1 MKFARLLIAAAVLA
15 GLGGL
20 VYWSNR
26 SEEAKASKP
35 DPKAAPKILELKE
48 ADIKQIEIRHRD
60 GETTIV
66 KKDDAGKWSITA
78 PQPLAADQTAV
89 GAITS
94 AVTSLSADRVVDE
107 NAANLPS
114 YGLDPPRIGVTFTT
128 ADGKNQVLRIG
139 EDTPAEGNTYAMLDG
154 DKRLFT
160 IASFGKSAL
169 DKESKDLREKHL
181 LVFDQDKLSRVE
193 LEAAGKPPLEFGRA
207 GSDWQILKPK
217 PMRAD
222 GFQVDELIRKLK
234 DAVMDTAAD
243 PKTAATAFAGGQKTA
258 VAKVTGA
265 EGTLTFEV
273 RKVKSGT
280 KSGTMDDY
288 YAKSSMVDGVY
299 KITKDIGDGLNKS
312 LEDFRNKKIFDFG
325 FSDPTRIEIKDSGQT
340 KVIEKS
346 GETWTS
352 GGKTM
357 DSISVQNL
365 IDKLREL
372 AATKFVDSGFTT
384 PTLELTVTSNEGKRT
399 EKVQIAAAG
408 ANSLARREN
417 DSSLYQLDTNVVTGL
432 REAAFDVKE
441 PPPPAAPSK
450 DGKKK

>member
-26 SEEAKASKP
+26 SEEAKAGKP

-48 ADIKQIEIRHRD
+48 ADIKQIEIRHRE
-60 GETTIV
+60 GETTVV
-66 KKDDAGKWSITA
+66 KKDDSGKWSITA

-94 AVTSLSADRVVDE
+94 AVTNLSSDRLVDE
-107 NAANLPS
+107 NASNLPS
-114 YGLDPPRIGVTFTT
+114 YGLDPPRIGVTFTM
-128 ADGKNQVLRIG
+128 ADGKTHVLRIG
-139 EDTPAEGNTYAMLDG
+139 EDTPVEGNTYAMLDG

-169 DKESKDLREKHL
+169 DKQSKDLREKHL

-193 LEAAGKPPLEFGRA
+193 LDTGKASLEVGRA

-222 GFQVDELIRKLK
+222 GFKVDELIRKLK
-234 DAVMDTAAD
+234 DASMDTETD
-243 PKTAATAFAGGQKTA
+243 PKAAASAFASGQKIAT
-258 VAKVTGA
+258 AKVTGA
-265 EGTLTFEV
+265 QGTLTLEV
-273 RKVKSGT
+273 HKAK
-280 KSGTMDDY
+280 DDY
-288 YAKSSMVDGVY
+288 YAKSSTLAGAY
-299 KITKDIGDGLNKS
+299 KVTKEIGDGLNKS
-312 LEDFRNKKIFDFG
+312 LEDFRNKKVFDFG
-325 FSDPTRIEIKDSGQT
+325 FSDPTRIEIKDGGQS

-346 GETWTS
+346 GENWTS

-365 IDKLREL
+365 IDKLRDL
-372 AATKFVDSGFTT
+372 AAAKFVDSGFTT
-384 PTLELTVTSNEGKRT
+384 SSLEITVVSNDGKRT

-408 ANSLARREN
+408 SNFLARRDN
-417 DSSLYQLDTNVVTGL
+417 DSSLYQLDTKAVEDL
-432 REAAFDVKE
+432 REAAAGVKE
-441 PPPPAAPSK
+441 PPPPETK

>member
-26 SEEAKASKP
+26 SEEAKAGKP

-48 ADIKQIEIRHRD
+48 ADIKQIEIRHRE
-60 GETTIV
+60 GETTVV
-66 KKDDAGKWSITA
+66 KKDDSGKWSITA

-94 AVTSLSADRVVDE
+94 AVTNLSSDRLVDE
-107 NAANLPS
+107 NASNLPS
-114 YGLDPPRIGVTFTT
+114 YGLDPPRIGVTFTM
-128 ADGKNQVLRIG
+128 ADGKTHVLRIG
-139 EDTPAEGNTYAMLDG
+139 EDTPVEGNTYAMLDG

-169 DKESKDLREKHL
+169 DKQSKDLREKHL

-193 LEAAGKPPLEFGRA
+193 LDTGKTSLEFGRA

-222 GFQVDELIRKLK
+222 GFKVDELIRKLK
-234 DAVMDTAAD
+234 DASMDTETD
-243 PKTAATAFAGGQKTA
+243 PKAAASAFASGQKIAT
-258 VAKVTGA
+258 AKVTGA
-265 EGTLTFEV
+265 EGTLTLEV
-273 RKVKSGT
+273 HKAK
-280 KSGTMDDY
+280 DDY
-288 YAKSSMVDGVY
+288 YAKSSTLAGAY
-299 KITKDIGDGLNKS
+299 KVTKEIGDGLNKS
-312 LEDFRNKKIFDFG
+312 LEDFRNKKVFDFG
-325 FSDPTRIEIKDSGQT
+325 FSDPTRIEIKDGGQS

-346 GETWTS
+346 GENWTS

-365 IDKLREL
+365 IDKLRDL
-372 AATKFVDSGFTT
+372 AAAKFVDSGFTT
-384 PTLELTVTSNEGKRT
+384 SSLEITVVSNDGKRT

-408 ANSLARREN
+408 SNFLARRDN
-417 DSSLYQLDTNVVTGL
+417 DSSLYQLDTKAVEDL
-432 REAAFDVKE
+432 REAAAGVKE
-441 PPPPAAPSK
+441 PPPPETK

>member
-1 MKFARLLIAAAVLA
+1 MKFARLLIAAVILA

-20 VYWSNR
+20 VWWSNR
-26 SEEAKASKP
+26 SEAAKVGKA

-48 ADIKQIEIRHRD
+48 GDIRQIEIRHRD
-60 GETTIV
+60 GETTVV

-78 PQPLAADQTAV
+78 PQPMAADQTAV
-89 GAITS
+89 GAVTS
-94 AVTSLSADRVVDE
+94 AVTSLSSDRMVDD
-107 NAANLPS
+107 NASNLPS
-114 YGLDPPRIGVTFTT
+114 YGLDPPRIGVTFTM
-128 ADGKNQVLRIG
+128 ADGKTHTLRIG
-139 EDTPAEGNTYAMLDG
+139 EDTPTEGDTYAMLDG

-169 DKESKDLREKHL
+169 DKQSKDLREKHL

-193 LEAAGKPPLEFGRA
+193 LEAGKTSLEFGRA

-222 GFQVDELIRKLK
+222 GFKVDELVRKLK
-234 DAVMDTAAD
+234 DAAMETEKDADTDAKAA
-243 PKTAATAFAGGQKTA
+243 AAAFASGQKIA
-258 VAKVTGA
+258 IAKVTGV

-273 RKVKSGT
+273 RKVK
-280 KSGTMDDY
+280 DDY
-288 YAKSSMVDGVY
+288 YAKSSMLDGVY
-299 KITKDIGDGLNKS
+299 KVTKEIGDGLNKS
-312 LEDFRNKKIFDFG
+312 LDDFRNKKVFDFG
-325 FSDPTRIEIKDSGQT
+325 FTDPTRIEIKDSGQS

-346 GETWTS
+346 GENWTS

-365 IDKLREL
+365 IDKLRDL

-384 PTLELTVTSNEGKRT
+384 PTLELTVVSNDGKRT

-408 ANSLARREN
+408 SNFLARREN
-417 DSSLYQLDTNVVTGL
+417 DSSLYELDAGAVKDL
-432 REAAFDVKE
+432 REAAFSVRE
-441 PPPPAAPSK
+441 APPAESK